1 MHVGDGRAEGPD
13 CSGMGSVASMLV
25 AMGQGPILIGLGR
38 ALRCFKT
45 VLGRAPMR
53 VAVSQGVILF

>member
-1 MHVGDGRAEGPD
+1 MFAPGWVLRCLLIFPERAR
-13 CSGMGSVASMLV
+13 MLV

-53 VAVSQGVILF
+53 VAVSQGVILI